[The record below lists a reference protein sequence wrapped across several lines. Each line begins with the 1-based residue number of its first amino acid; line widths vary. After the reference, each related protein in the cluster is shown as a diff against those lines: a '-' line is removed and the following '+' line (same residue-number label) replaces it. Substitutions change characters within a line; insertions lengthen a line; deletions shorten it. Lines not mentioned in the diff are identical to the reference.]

1 MAELGILG
9 HVDTNLLP
17 RLTMDSQGNSVKLR
31 VRDLWQVG
39 IKHLRLHKGLDGV
52 YKCTYCLHAVL
63 VHLLQALLMVLGKM
77 HVPQELGSVRPFK
90 KLLFL

>member
-39 IKHLRLHKGLDGV
+39 IKHLRLHKGLDGL
-52 YKCTYCLHAVL
+52 CTCTNFLCIVGL
-63 VHLLQALLMVLGKM
+63 HLLQA
-77 HVPQELGSVRPFK
+77 
-90 KLLFL
+90 FLVVCS

>member
-39 IKHLRLHKGLDGV
+39 IKHLRLHKGLDGL
-52 YKCTYCLHAVL
+52 CTCAHCLCTIGL
-63 VHLLQALLMVLGKM
+63 NLQALLVVL
-77 HVPQELGSVRPFK
+77 LGTAPIPMGQPP
-90 KLLFL
+90 